1 MGIKRTSLQAQ
12 AIRFAGMAMGSNWRT
27 SKSSTDLLAASSKI
41 GMQRRQMRRQGI
53 GATSTYMTTTAW
65 ALRLAGRL
73 TWYGIM
79 LTHMGM
85 VHIATI
91 SRQMQARYK
100 PQISMDGHR
109 LPDQAK

>member
-1 MGIKRTSLQAQ
+1 MGIKPINQVDHP
-12 AIRFAGMAMGSNWRT
+12 IRFAGMATGSNCRI

-100 PQISMDGHR
+100 PQISM
-109 LPDQAK
+109 